1 MNSHRQAKNEQLFR
15 LASEVTSG
23 VIVELGAYQGEG
35 TVALCK
41 GATVQVYAVD
51 TYNDIIG
58 WAGERY
64 IFRDKKKFTENV
76 NANNVAPILIVQSVS
91 VLSCAWDKGDI
102 GLLIWDLG
110 MKNRLSCDFDD
121 WQDKVT
127 GKFAIHDTDG
137 QRLGSKELNPIGW
150 RKQKDGVF
158 WILQKEQ

>member
-1 MNSHRQAKNEQLFR
+1 MNSHRQAKNEQLTR
-15 LASEVTSG
+15 LASEVRSG

-51 TYNDIIG
+51 FYLHSTG
-58 WAGERY
+58 WAGEKY
-64 IFRDKKKFTENV
+64 SPEDEVKFADTIKKANV
-76 NANNVAPILIVQSVS
+76 DPFLIVESV
-91 VLSCAWDKGDI
+91 WQMGKDWKEGDI

-110 MKNRLSCDFDD
+110 VENRLLTDFDI
-121 WQDKVT
+121 WQNVVIDKFV
-127 GKFAIHDTDG
+127 IHDTDD

-158 WILQKEQ
+158 WILQKR